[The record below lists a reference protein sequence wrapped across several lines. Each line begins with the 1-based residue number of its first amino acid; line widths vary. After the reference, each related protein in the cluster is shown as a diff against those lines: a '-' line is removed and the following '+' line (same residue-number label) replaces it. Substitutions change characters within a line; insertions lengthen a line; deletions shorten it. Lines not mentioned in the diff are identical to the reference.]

1 MEIFMKEC
9 GKVGLKTA
17 KGLWNKRA
25 GLFMKD
31 HGNEI
36 KGMDTGYIKI
46 ILGTFMRV
54 NGRMVGSKGL
64 EYKNMPV
71 EMFIKGN
78 L

>member
-1 MEIFMKEC
+1 
-9 GKVGLKTA
+9 
-17 KGLWNKRA
+17 
-25 GLFMKD
+25 MKD

-46 ILGTFMRV
+46 ILGTFMKV
-54 NGRMVGSKGL
+54 NGRMVGSRGL
-64 EYKNMPV
+64 ESKNMPV

>member
-1 MEIFMKEC
+1 
-9 GKVGLKTA
+9 
-17 KGLWNKRA
+17 
-25 GLFMKD
+25 MKD

-36 KGMDTGYIKI
+36 KGMDTGSIKI

-64 EYKNMPV
+64 ESKNMPV